1 MPGQREEGAMQ
12 SAPWWYSLVSAGGV
26 VALCGLAWLCGRR
39 RWRVRLAGAAW
50 GLGLMLAVGGL
61 VFAAPGGAR
70 ALMWL
75 NRAVV
80 ALLDHAG
87 AGIRFLFGPLA
98 AGPGQEGSLG
108 FILAVQA
115 LPTVVFFMALTALLY
130 QAGILQRV
138 VKALSRVLVRTL
150 GASGAESL
158 GVASTIFVG
167 VESAGMVRPFLS
179 RFTRSELFCLLTAAM
194 STVASSTLGI
204 YVTTLQDAFPAIAGH
219 LVSASLISA
228 PAAVVIAKLMEPET
242 QRPETAGQAVDPE
255 TGRYGGYMEAV
266 SQGATDGLRL
276 LAGIVAL
283 LLAFLGLVSIAD
295 GLVGWLAGLAG
306 LEGVGLSTLMGWLA
320 WPLAVAM
327 GVPPAD
333 AQAVG
338 QLLGQRV
345 LVTEIPAY
353 AHLAGLLES
362 GGLVYA
368 RSALVASYA
377 LCGFAHVGSVAIFV
391 GGFGALAPE
400 RLGELSRLGLKA
412 LWAATLATLLTG
424 CVAGIFA
431 TGGGGLLGLG
441 S

>member
-1 MPGQREEGAMQ
+1 MQ

-26 VALCGLAWLCGRR
+26 VALCGLAWLGGRR
-39 RWRVRLAGAAW
+39 RGRARLAGAAW

-108 FILAVQA
+108 FILAIQA

-228 PAAVVIAKLMEPET
+228 PAAVVVAKLMEPET
-242 QRPETAGQAVDPE
+242 QRPDTAGQAVDPGA
-255 TGRYGGYMEAV
+255 GRYGGYMEAL
-266 SQGATDGLRL
+266 SQGANDGLRL

-283 LLAFLGLVSIAD
+283 LLAFLGLVSVAD

-306 LEGVGLSTLMGWLA
+306 LEGVGLSTFMGWLA

-431 TGGGGLLGLG
+431 AGGGGLLGLG